1 MQKDA
6 LSSLEAA
13 KLFNKP
19 HPRLI
24 LVGMGGFGREV
35 VQYLRDD
42 ENREQTRANSRVN
55 DHYTK
60 PTLAY
65 LDDQDLSAYEQT
77 SGLVGLGSPKD
88 FHPSLNDRLLIT
100 VGSTKCRANFWDL
113 LQPRGAKFHTFIHPT
128 AVVSSTAT
136 IAPGTII
143 CPFAMIG
150 HQAEVGENVVVNCYA
165 SVGHDAVVGQHSI
178 LSPYAS
184 VLGQAKL
191 GTECFLG
198 TRATVFPGVRLGANC
213 TIDAHSFAK
222 MDVPD
227 GHIVRCRTEYQMIR
241 NRLVDSERKP

>member
-1 MQKDA
+1 M
-6 LSSLEAA
+6 SSFETSEVYDT
-13 KLFNKP
+13 P
-19 HPRLI
+19 SSRLI

-42 ENREQTRANSRVN
+42 ENREQTGWNRLVN
-55 DHYTK
+55 EHYTK

-65 LDDQDLSAYEQT
+65 LDDQDLSANVQT

-88 FHPSLNDRLLIT
+88 FHPSTNDRILIT
-100 VGSTKCRANFWDL
+100 VGSTNCRAHFWDL
-113 LQPRGAKFHTFIHPT
+113 LQPRGAKFHKFIHPT

-136 IAPGTII
+136 IAPGAII
-143 CPFAMIG
+143 GPFAMIG
-150 HQAEVGENVVVNCYA
+150 DQAVVGENVVVNCYA
-165 SVGHDAVVGQHSI
+165 SVGHDAVIGQHSI

-198 TRATVFPGVRLGANC
+198 TRATLFPGVRLGAQC

-227 GHIVRCRTEYQMIR
+227 DHIVRCRSEYQVIR
-241 NRLVDSERKP
+241 NRLVHRS